1 MKRVFTLFISLCAL
15 IVINV
20 FNASAQAPV
29 KRVLLEQYTGAW
41 CGWCVDGSV
50 VVEELLE
57 LYPDQMIGVKI
68 HQGDGMEVKN
78 TVGTKTTSIMDTL
91 GSFIAGYP
99 NGTIDRVMFKGQ
111 AKVGVDRGS
120 WKSFVEQQMAKPAD
134 VDVQIKNVSFDKA
147 TRKVTADLEATF
159 VKSASGDIRVNL
171 MVIEDNVTGSG
182 AAYDQANYL
191 SNRPGYE
198 GNPYFNKPA
207 KITGYEHKSV
217 VRSFLGGVWGMK
229 GIIPAIAA
237 TATPYKTTFTYTLP
251 EGYNENNITLVGVV
265 QKYGTASTAK
275 EVLNANEVGL
285 VKSIAKTETVLPNPY
300 LSIAKN
306 NEGNS
311 AITVKNLS
319 SASANVRLEIDTEN
333 STIPEGWTASLEP
346 SEVKLDAGG
355 NASASVKIKTNDK
368 QGYAKVIVKAITEG
382 DNVFARTSK
391 GIVYNVTPG
400 MKYVIYGKHQRLSLN
415 YGQYLAYRGQEFID
429 KTINLPIDAELAKA
443 YPPSQYDLALVA
455 VDFGSRGALG
465 GNAGFI
471 SSLKS
476 MLDAGG
482 KVMIASGLELYF
494 GLQASSAQTT
504 KDFFQK
510 TIGVSLKNTTAP
522 TQRFTSDAQ
531 TGTITAVDPFGF
543 AGVTGDYISDGIDT
557 ELNKDVEPDIMPFAY
572 YTDAMKLSAG
582 STAIPIFSF
591 DGDLTNIGGVR
602 WENGNARL
610 VLYTFDM
617 DGMQNPK
624 IRETIMSRTINWL
637 LLGAMDIK
645 EQENDQLS
653 VNAMPNPFSTHTK
666 VQYTVK
672 GNTSEVISMKMYDVY
687 GNEVYNTGNVH
698 AEPGTHGYTV
708 NAQGLSTGSYRL
720 VITSQSG
727 NAIQMPL
734 MIVK

>member
-1 MKRVFTLFISLCAL
+1 MKRVFTLFISLCVL
-15 IVINV
+15 LVIHV
-20 FNASAQAPV
+20 VNASAQAPV

-91 GSFIAGYP
+91 GSFISGYP

-147 TRKVTADLEATF
+147 TRKITADLEATF
-159 VKSASGDIRVNL
+159 VKTASGDIRVNL

-182 AAYDQANYL
+182 AAYDQSNFL

-311 AITVKNLS
+311 AITVKNLG
-319 SASANVRLEIDTEN
+319 SASATVRLEIDTEN
-333 STIPEGWTASLEP
+333 STIPAGWSASLEP

-368 QGYAKVIVKAITEG
+368 QGYAKVVVKAITEG
-382 DNVFARTSK
+382 ENVFARTSK

-400 MKYVIYGKHQRLSLN
+400 MKYAIYGKHERLSLN
-415 YGQYLAYRGQEFID
+415 YGQYLAYKGQEFID

-443 YPPSQYDLALVA
+443 YPPSQFDLALVA

-510 TIGVSLKNTTAP
+510 TIGVSLKNTQP

-557 ELNKDVEPDIMPFAY
+557 ELNKNVEPDIMPFAY
-572 YTDAMKLSAG
+572 YTNEMKLNAG

-591 DGDLTNIGGVR
+591 DGETTNIGGVR

-617 DGMQNPK
+617 DGIENPT

-637 LLGAMDIK
+637 LMGAMDIK

-666 VQYTVK
+666 IQYTVK